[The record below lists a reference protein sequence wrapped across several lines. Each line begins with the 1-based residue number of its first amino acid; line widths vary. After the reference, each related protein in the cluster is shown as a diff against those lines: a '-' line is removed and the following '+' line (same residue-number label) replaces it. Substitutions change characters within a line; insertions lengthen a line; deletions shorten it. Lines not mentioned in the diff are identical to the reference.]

1 MIKSIEWNCKYCNL
15 EFDLPN
21 IDTITNERHC
31 PNCYSIK
38 IEKMND

>member
-1 MIKSIEWNCKYCNL
+1 MSESIEWNCKYCNL
-15 EFDLPN
+15 EFELPT

-38 IEKMND
+38 IKKMND

>member
-1 MIKSIEWNCKYCNL
+1 MSKSIEWNCRYCNL
-15 EFDLPN
+15 EFNLPN

>member
-1 MIKSIEWNCKYCNL
+1 MNKSIEWNYRYCNL

-21 IDTITNERHC
+21 IDAITNERHC
-31 PNCYSIK
+31 LNCYSIK